1 MADEGIQ
8 VKVFKTGDFVL
19 CKWECHECDADD
31 EGKESEE
38 NSEKW
43 LPARLGKCSD
53 NGKWDV
59 FWLTRKDRVLVSE
72 LIDGEPSMSHG
83 VVQSDLRPIDERK
96 TTVLKAKGIC
106 HPKPPRATTSPSCGP
121 LAKQSPQKII
131 ADIHAIAPPTECL
144 LDDHLLASSNNP
156 AILEQLHAVS
166 HMPDDFTPA
175 YGAPMPAFLSRQQ
188 VPGPSSVDA
197 YRCKKIRE
205 IVSQEESSALLRREL
220 DYLSTSDRQILLQQ
234 AGIVSAIGA
243 GEALAIKAGLGMP
256 WSKLRVLR
264 SSGGEE
270 LRGAPLVFMPDL
282 KQKVIQMITA
292 TDSVTNLHSAL
303 DRFRDQVKQL
313 QGMKWR
319 EYTIKVFM
327 CGDYEFLTKLYGVSG
342 ATGMLPARDIHNRI
356 VTGKYPCLGERRALS
371 QSPSGSTDSNTLV
384 ALSRT
389 RNIAA
394 YPEMSGHLAICES
407 PNIPV

>member
-1 MADEGIQ
+1 MRGLGPISCHQ
-8 VKVFKTGDFVL
+8 KT
-19 CKWECHECDADD
+19 
-31 EGKESEE
+31 
-38 NSEKW
+38 
-43 LPARLGKCSD
+43 
-53 NGKWDV
+53 
-59 FWLTRKDRVLVSE
+59 
-72 LIDGEPSMSHG
+72 DGGPHFNYTA
-83 VVQSDLRPIDERK
+83 LYYPH
-96 TTVLKAKGIC
+96 IC

-342 ATGMLPARDIHNRI
+342 ATG
-356 VTGKYPCLGERRALS
+356 ERRALS